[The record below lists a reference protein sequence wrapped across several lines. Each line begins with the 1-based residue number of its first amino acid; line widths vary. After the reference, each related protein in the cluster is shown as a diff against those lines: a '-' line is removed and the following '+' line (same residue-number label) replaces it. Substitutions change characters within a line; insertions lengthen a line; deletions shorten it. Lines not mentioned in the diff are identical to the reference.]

1 MLIRSRFGRLLMWMG
16 LAAAATYFFDPELG
30 ERRRMQLRMMIQQM
44 RVNAERAAAERTAD
58 EPNERTRLET
68 TGP

>member
-1 MLIRSRFGRLLMWMG
+1 MLIRSRLGRLMMWMG
-16 LAAAATYFFDPELG
+16 LAAVATYFLDPELG

-44 RVNAERAAAERTAD
+44 RTTAERAAAERDAEQTH
-58 EPNERTRLET
+58 LET